1 MELQAKKTSSSS
13 RFTLFGERYDK
24 KETLQCY
31 AMMSLQIIGFF
42 VLTVYPI
49 LWAIRLAFFYYD
61 GVISNT
67 RFVGLENFVTMFTKD
82 AAYWRT
88 WLTTFEMA
96 IYKLP
101 IELPLAMIV
110 ALLLNRNIKGIGF
123 FRGIYYMPCI
133 IGLAIVGVIFYN
145 MFDVFGL
152 VNAWITKVN
161 PEYAADPISWF
172 SNKWSAMFIIT
183 AVGVWKTF
191 GTNAIY
197 FTAALSNVPE
207 ELYESARLDGASEWT
222 MFWKITVPMIA
233 PVLQMILLLSI
244 NGTLHTNEFII
255 TLTNGGPAGLT
266 HTVMSY
272 IVSAY
277 VPGFAQGSVNIG
289 YGCAV
294 SFVTSILM
302 AAIGVAYMKF
312 SNRINSA
319 Y

>member
-67 RFVGLENFVTMFTKD
+67 RFVGPENFVTMFTKD

-272 IVSAY
+272 IVSSY